1 MSSHHTNTRKFDTQK
16 AKLKNLWSMKPNS
29 GPDDEAQ
36 QVAKRYKNA
45 NVFKKHFIS
54 RNAIGWLKLKLE
66 IGRSKANHSYIH
78 LTNFCNGFLL

>member
-16 AKLKNLWSMKPNS
+16 AKLKNLWSMKPSS

-45 NVFKKHFIS
+45 NVLKKNI
-54 RNAIGWLKLKLE
+54 
-66 IGRSKANHSYIH
+66 
-78 LTNFCNGFLL
+78 LLVEMP